1 ILATSDTLE
10 VEQEFTLTVNLYVN
24 YTNDQGQS
32 YLLENYLRIPAT
44 VNISFIN
51 LATGEIDGPNPWWG
65 SIVQSFT
72 LFDEY
77 GNLPKVTNDTI
88 PGFYKINITIDSD
101 YYQGSDEYLVEI
113 VEKPLTISLNYESKV
128 DEDEGF
134 DVTWDLE
141 HGNFTGNRENM
152 TMEIF
157 LDGILYNVVNFTAM
171 NGSSGAIRFKLDDG
185 DHIITYRLISPFYT
199 AELTI
204 SIEAE
209 KGSSKPKEVSWIEE
223 NWPFL
228 LMLILAVIAMSI
240 FGVYMTISRRK
251 VKAKRELESELIAL
265 KTKYAATEK
274 NVSLIET
281 QISQIAGI
289 YWILIIHSE
298 QGVTM
303 VEITDFMF
311 DKVLSQEY
319 QHLAEEGVIRDS
331 ALIGGF
337 LTAIRNFSRET
348 SDISEHQAIF
358 NSQTDYSTVVN
369 DKEIHRRIL
378 EGSNYFMAF
387 ISARGTTEISD
398 VLGAINSIFNDD
410 YGEAVKSFLGRIT
423 VFDPFKVESVA
434 YLHNMIM
441 EMQKKLEDE
450 KLMLEHYQRHLK
462 QVQDKIGIK
471 KNK

>member
-1 ILATSDTLE
+1 
-10 VEQEFTLTVNLYVN
+10 
-24 YTNDQGQS
+24 
-32 YLLENYLRIPAT
+32 
-44 VNISFIN
+44 
-51 LATGEIDGPNPWWG
+51 
-65 SIVQSFT
+65 
-72 LFDEY
+72 
-77 GNLPKVTNDTI
+77 
-88 PGFYKINITIDSD
+88 
-101 YYQGSDEYLVEI
+101 
-113 VEKPLTISLNYESKV
+113 
-128 DEDEGF
+128 
-134 DVTWDLE
+134 
-141 HGNFTGNRENM
+141 
-152 TMEIF
+152 
-157 LDGILYNVVNFTAM
+157 
-171 NGSSGAIRFKLDDG
+171 
-185 DHIITYRLISPFYT
+185 
-199 AELTI
+199 
-204 SIEAE
+204 
-209 KGSSKPKEVSWIEE
+209 
-223 NWPFL
+223 
-228 LMLILAVIAMSI
+228 MSI

-274 NVSLIET
+274 NVSLIEA

-319 QHLAEEGVIRDS
+319 QQLAEEGVIRDS

-348 SDISEHQAIF
+348 SDVESEHQAVF

-369 DKEIHRRIL
+369 DKEVHRRIL

-410 YGEAVKSFLGRIT
+410 YGEAVKSFLGRIS